1 MELDLTNRMVDL
13 VDEGF
18 DLAIRIGEIHQEDL
32 VARYGAVSDGDLR
45 RAGLSGALRNARQA
59 GRSRRSSLSVPYGL
73 DRPQRVAAAGRRGEV
88 RWKRDAVLRCNDG
101 YALRRAAIAGA
112 GLLMQPE
119 VLLADALASGSPV
132 RVLEAWTPQPRPV
145 HLLWRRDRRPLPKL
159 TQFIAHL
166 QQGMADALTT
176 TRASE

>member
-1 MELDLTNRMVDL
+1 MEREGQRNR
-13 VDEGF
+13 E
-18 DLAIRIGEIHQEDL
+18 
-32 VARYGAVSDGDLR
+32 AVF
-45 RAGLSGALRNARQA
+45 RA
-59 GRSRRSSLSVPYGL
+59 Y
-73 DRPQRVAAAGRRGEV
+73 E
-88 RWKRDAVLRCNDG
+88 G
-101 YALRRAAIAGA
+101 YALRQAAIAGA

-119 VLLADALASGSPV
+119 VLLADALASGSLV

-145 HLLWRRDRRPLPKL
+145 HLLWRQDRRPLPKL